1 MRCALFVNTALLG
14 LVSSLFLACSKGQ
27 LTDLNNTRNT
37 EDLRNDRWIALE
49 GSIVDVLTLGPGG
62 PAGAAAQPHK
72 GADISS
78 LLPCWAKLEEGF
90 PKTNVTFGPETGVA
104 TIGFLALA
112 RDNRQPG
119 ETSCRGLANIT
130 LKDVFVAAGIW
141 SEDSVTMK
149 NLTVADR
156 DLFQ

>member
-1 MRCALFVNTALLG
+1 
-14 LVSSLFLACSKGQ
+14 
-27 LTDLNNTRNT
+27 
-37 EDLRNDRWIALE
+37 
-49 GSIVDVLTLGPGG
+49 
-62 PAGAAAQPHK
+62 
-72 GADISS
+72 
-78 LLPCWAKLEEGF
+78 LPCWAKLEEGF
-90 PKTNVTFGPETGVA
+90 PKTNVTFDPKTGVH

-119 ETSCRGLANIT
+119 GTSCRGLANIT